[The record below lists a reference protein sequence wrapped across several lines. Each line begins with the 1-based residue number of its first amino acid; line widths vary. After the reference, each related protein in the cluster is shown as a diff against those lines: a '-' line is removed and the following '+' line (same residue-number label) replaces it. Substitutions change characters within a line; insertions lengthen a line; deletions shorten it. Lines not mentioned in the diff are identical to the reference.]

1 MKNVSQS
8 QTGGLKIFLP
18 SMNLLSVI
26 LHIVEL
32 HLGQYLVATARSLDT
47 FASKACK
54 QVS

>member
-1 MKNVSQS
+1 MKNAGQS
-8 QTGGLKIFLP
+8 QTGGLKIFLL

-32 HLGQYLVATARSLDT
+32 HLGQYLVAIARSLDT